1 MKVMRKI
8 LIIILCL
15 EVGGVVA
22 FFALNAFKKSE
33 EVTEPLPK
41 GYAEIA
47 EEKIGEMT
55 LDEKIGQMLFVR
67 VPSFNAL
74 EEVKKYNF
82 GGYIL
87 FDRDIEGKTLESL
100 AKKIE
105 SWQDAS
111 KIKMFISID
120 EEGGTVSR
128 LSYNGLA
135 DFKSPQELFA
145 SGGFELLNNAEKE
158 KIKTLEKAGINV
170 NFAPVADTCTNKKS
184 FIYAR
189 SFGKNAAET
198 AEFVKNIVEDYNGT
212 KISATLKHFPGY
224 GSNADTHFGAAIDE
238 RSLDE
243 FRQNDFL
250 PFKAG
255 IEAGA
260 SFIMVSHNIIKNV
273 DAESPAS
280 LSKPVHDILVEELG
294 FQGIIITDDL
304 AMAAVAE
311 FYNGE
316 YPEEVQAVL
325 AGNNMLVVSDYKTA
339 FSNIKNAVENG
350 VISENEI
357 EEAIMPVILEK
368 MSKNL
373 L

>member
-8 LIIILCL
+8 LIITLCL

-105 SWQDAS
+105 SWQEAS
-111 KIKMFISID
+111 KIKMFIGID

-135 DFKSPQELFA
+135 DFKSPQELLRL
-145 SGGFELLNNAEKE
+145 EVLNCS
-158 KIKTLEKAGINV
+158 ITLKK
-170 NFAPVADTCTNKKS
+170 KKS
-184 FIYAR
+184 KY
-189 SFGKNAAET
+189 
-198 AEFVKNIVEDYNGT
+198 
-212 KISATLKHFPGY
+212 LK
-224 GSNADTHFGAAIDE
+224 
-238 RSLDE
+238 
-243 FRQNDFL
+243 
-250 PFKAG
+250 K
-255 IEAGA
+255 
-260 SFIMVSHNIIKNV
+260 
-273 DAESPAS
+273 
-280 LSKPVHDILVEELG
+280 
-294 FQGIIITDDL
+294 L
-304 AMAAVAE
+304 A
-311 FYNGE
+311 
-316 YPEEVQAVL
+316 
-325 AGNNMLVVSDYKTA
+325 
-339 FSNIKNAVENG
+339 
-350 VISENEI
+350 
-357 EEAIMPVILEK
+357 
-368 MSKNL
+368 
-373 L
+373 